1 MNGLTMWIKAEVEC
15 WEPVGLAQMMKL
27 AQRVENRELTRREAG
42 LKMNSKG
49 KARSLLSF
57 NKVNIPLKLNEFKY
71 EGMVS
76 DENLT
81 LRGTTT
87 MKNWLEVL

>member
-1 MNGLTMWIKAEVEC
+1 MLGTSWACANDETSTTC
-15 WEPVGLAQMMKL
+15 
-27 AQRVENRELTRREAG
+27 RESGLTRREAG